1 MKVVKTELK
10 FEKEGDVINEKSNDD
25 LMNDKFIE
33 QSDNYILVEQR
44 GLTSK
49 VVIKNISHL
58 TCEDKLISIHFI
70 IDREAIHVTR
80 PLNRFVEDL
89 KIYGFVFGKRNCLL
103 DITKIKSV
111 NSKNNTVT
119 MKNDENLTISRQKLA
134 SLRQLLK
141 KHENHSRS

>member
-1 MKVVKTELK
+1 MKGVKTELEI
-10 FEKEGDVINEKSNDD
+10 EKEVNVKKVNSNDI
-25 LMNDKFIE
+25 LMNDKFVE
-33 QSDNYILVEQR
+33 QNNNYILVEQR
-44 GLTSK
+44 GVISK
-49 VVIKNISHL
+49 VIIKNISHL

-70 IDREAIHVTR
+70 IDRETIRVTK
-80 PLNRFVEDL
+80 PLNSFEKDL
-89 KIYGFVFGKRNCLL
+89 KSYGFVFGKRNCLL

-119 MKNDENLTISRQKLA
+119 MKNDENLTISRQKLV

>member
-1 MKVVKTELK
+1 
-10 FEKEGDVINEKSNDD
+10 
-25 LMNDKFIE
+25 
-33 QSDNYILVEQR
+33 
-44 GLTSK
+44 
-49 VVIKNISHL
+49 
-58 TCEDKLISIHFI
+58 
-70 IDREAIHVTR
+70 
-80 PLNRFVEDL
+80 VEDL